1 MWVQEVVLK
10 ILAGQGG
17 TGKADMKDS
26 SQEMSW
32 NHSAN
37 LGSMF

>member
-1 MWVQEVVLK
+1 MWVHRVMLK

-17 TGKADMKDS
+17 IGKADMKDS
-26 SQEMSW
+26 GQEMSW

-37 LGSMF
+37 LGNLF